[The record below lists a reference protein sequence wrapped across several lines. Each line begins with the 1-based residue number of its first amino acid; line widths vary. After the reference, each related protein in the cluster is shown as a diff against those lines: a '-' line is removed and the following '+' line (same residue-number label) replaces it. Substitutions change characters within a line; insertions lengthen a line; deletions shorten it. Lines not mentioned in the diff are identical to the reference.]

1 MNSGSP
7 PSPPDGEGAS
17 SGRELERNTPL
28 ITDIKSAADTLAR
41 CLDAIG
47 PHISPAAPGSPASL
61 AGELY
66 KVRRKRDAVLPG
78 LSIDPSWD
86 MLLYLYESDRL
97 GREVTISSA
106 CHAAAAPLTTG
117 LRHIEALVAK
127 GLAARRDC
135 EVDRRR
141 TFLDLTEGGRS
152 AMDAW
157 TLAAAD
163 VIRRWA
169 FNPA

>member
-1 MNSGSP
+1 MNTRSRP
-7 PSPPDGEGAS
+7 PSPDEGAS
-17 SGRELERNTPL
+17 PGQTPELNGPL
-28 ITDIKSAADTLAR
+28 ISDIKSAADTLAR

-47 PHISPAAPGSPASL
+47 PHIPRSAAGSPASL

-66 KVRRKRDAVLPG
+66 KVRRKRDDLFPG

-86 MLLYLYESDRL
+86 MLLHLYESDRL

-127 GLAARRDC
+127 GLAVRRDC
-135 EVDRRR
+135 EIDRRR
-141 TFLDLTEGGRS
+141 TFLDLTEAGRN

-163 VIRRWA
+163 IVRRWA
-169 FNPA
+169 FNPV